1 MYIIGVVFAQYREFL
16 CNVGPKITA
25 TTTECIWPATIL
37 RFWVTPKNIKN
48 LSPLKNLLFYCTVY
62 TFIL

>member
-1 MYIIGVVFAQYREFL
+1 MYIIGVVFAQYRGNPFIFKLFQEFL

-37 RFWVTPKNIKN
+37 SVH
-48 LSPLKNLLFYCTVY
+48 LY
-62 TFIL
+62 FIDSLCFL